1 MWHLSEIFNNLT
13 VVSIPTRT
21 SFRGINTREAALF
34 NGPAGWS
41 EFAPFLEYGESES
54 EAWLEA
60 ALEAAYKPWPE
71 LKRSSIRIN
80 ATLPRVES
88 SKVGQILERFPGAD
102 TVKIKVNDFE
112 RDSELV
118 EAALEFN
125 PDFKV
130 RLDVNGGWNLDE
142 ALLNLYNYHL
152 RFGEIFEYIEQP
164 VLEIPDL
171 IALKREIPMKIAID
185 ESIRKALDSDFL
197 QASEFADYA
206 IIKWAPSGGFSK
218 AEKLMKK
225 IGLPVI
231 ISSALDTGIGI
242 SHGLALAASLTTE
255 SLACGLATTS
265 LFESDVVR
273 PELEISGGAIQVKRC
288 DPDTNLTKRY
298 EASDDRRIWWQERIS
313 KIWANGFGE
322 RWLNEQRK

>member
-1 MWHLSEIFNNLT
+1 MWNLSEIFKDLT
-13 VVSIPTRT
+13 VVAIPTRT
-21 SFRGINTREAALF
+21 SFRGINIREAALF

-54 EAWLEA
+54 EPWLEA
-60 ALEAAYKPWPE
+60 ALEAAHKPWPE

-102 TVKIKVNDFE
+102 TVKIKINDFE
-112 RDSELV
+112 KDSELV
-118 EAALEFN
+118 EAALDFN

-164 VLEIPDL
+164 VLEISDL
-171 IALKREIPMKIAID
+171 TKLKGEIPMKIAID
-185 ESIRKALDSDFL
+185 ESIRKALDSDFSK
-197 QASEFADYA
+197 ASEFADYA

-218 AEKLMKK
+218 AAKLIEK
-225 IGLPVI
+225 IGLPAV

-242 SHGLALAASLTTE
+242 SHGLALAASLSTE

-265 LFESDVVR
+265 LFEGDVVR
-273 PELEISGGAIQVKRC
+273 PELVISGGAIEFKRPEL
-288 DPDTNLTKRY
+288 DLDLAKRY

-322 RWLNEQRK
+322 RWLNEQRN